1 MSIKDLIEERID
13 SLEIDFLHQQKMLN
27 ELNEE
32 IIKQWKI
39 IDRLIKEN
47 KELKETLG
55 SNIRPLSEETPPP
68 HY

>member
-47 KELKETLG
+47 KELKEALG

>member
-1 MSIKDLIEERID
+1 MSIKELIEERID

-47 KELKETLG
+47 KELKEALG